1 MVWVTVA
8 LAAASAIGAVVSA
21 NSASKQNAVQSDWS
35 RYNAQT
41 GYDTAMSN
49 IASQT
54 MIGMFNASVSKRT
67 GEIEAGRQLQ
77 TATYNSKVIDM
88 TTTYNNSLL
97 EEEIRLM
104 WEAEGL
110 DQSILAQQRES
121 ERGNLLAFQ
130 SASGTT
136 TGFGA
141 NKEAIISQ
149 MAQEKMDSFVIRHN
163 ADTKAS
169 KIANAMAQ
177 NVWQGNMQIQRTM
190 WEGEMGAYV
199 SRTNA
204 SNQSIGTL
212 MNTMLASGAN
222 TASAQSQLVSGM
234 AGSDMTQD
242 QNQFQISQNMTQGLF
257 NSASSAVSGY
267 YQDKSF
273 SENSLL
279 IEENTWTNPD
289 TGQPWS

>member
-8 LAAASAIGAVVSA
+8 LAAASAIGSVISA
-21 NSASKQNAVQSDWS
+21 NSASKQNAVQSDWNQ
-35 RYNAQT
+35 YNAQT
-41 GYDTAMSN
+41 NYNTSMSN

-67 GEIEAGRQLQ
+67 GEIEANRQLQ
-77 TATYNSKVIDM
+77 TAAYNSQIISM
-88 TTTYNNSLL
+88 TTKYNSSLL
-97 EEEIRLM
+97 EEEVRLL

-110 DQSILAQQRES
+110 DQSILAQQRAS

-136 TGFGA
+136 TGFGS

-149 MAQEKMDSFVIRHN
+149 MTQEGMDSFVIRHN
-163 ADTKAS
+163 ADIQAS
-169 KIANAMAQ
+169 KIADAMAQ
-177 NVWQGNMQIQRTM
+177 NVWQGNMEIQRTM

-199 SRTNA
+199 SRSNA

-212 MNTMLASGAN
+212 MNTMLASRAN
-222 TASAQSQLVSGM
+222 TASAQNQLISGM
-234 AGSDMTQD
+234 AGAEMTQD

-257 NSASSAVSGY
+257 NSASSVVSGY

-279 IEENTWTNPD
+279 IEENAWTNPD